1 MAGKSIFERA
11 QFVQQPCDVLQ
22 TPTSIDAK
30 VIRILHPGY
39 ADRKN
44 AILRLNCTDN
54 LLDGLYHGLVHAAAS
69 IIAGNRFDGY
79 LSYSREGAKVSQAI
93 HELLP
98 AGDYYFLL
106 PSCGELSLTFL
117 LATAL
122 ISHNSSNLIA
132 RCGFSA

>member
-1 MAGKSIFERA
+1 MAGKTIFERA

-22 TPTSIDAK
+22 TPTSVGSK
-30 VIRILHPGY
+30 VIRIRHPGY

-44 AILRLNCTDN
+44 IMLDLECTDD
-54 LLDGLYHGLVHAAAS
+54 LLDGLYHGLVHTAAS
-69 IIAGNRFDGY
+69 IVAGNRFDGY
-79 LSYSREGAKVSQAI
+79 LSRSREGAKVSQAI

-106 PSCGELSLTFL
+106 PSSGELSPTFL
-117 LATAL
+117 PTTAL
-122 ISHNSSNLIA
+122 ISRDSSNLIA